1 MSELHEDIPADRILV
16 MGRTTGFR
24 IGNTIP
30 QQYRLARKSTGE
42 LILQGAYF
50 WNDGTSFG
58 HEWREIPT
66 VYLDEEGNEKP

>member
-1 MSELHEDIPADRILV
+1 MSELREEMTGIPPLM
-16 MGRTTGFR
+16 MGRA
-24 IGNTIP
+24 IGACMENTIP
-30 QQYRLARKSTGE
+30 QRYRLARKSTGE

-58 HEWREIPT
+58 HEWRDIPT